1 MILNKFA
8 AYMNAPDQTTTLL
21 RRTRE
26 EALAWFDASGTPV
39 ASWAQ
44 ANGFAPSVVYALL
57 AGRTKGRRGE
67 AHRAAVALGLK
78 STVAGAPHA
87 GALPRPNI
95 SGDGAMT

>member
-1 MILNKFA
+1 MILYKFT
-8 AYMNAPDQTTTLL
+8 AYMSQSDPAIIPS

-39 ASWAQ
+39 SSWAQ

-78 STVAGAPHA
+78 STAAGSPILEPCRDQKSRETAP
-87 GALPRPNI
+87 
-95 SGDGAMT
+95 

>member
-1 MILNKFA
+1 MILYKFA
-8 AYMNAPDQTTTLL
+8 AYMSPPGPTTAPL

-39 ASWAQ
+39 TSWAQ

-78 STVAGAPHA
+78 STAAVGPM
-87 GALPRPNI
+87 LRPDI
-95 SGDGAMT
+95 SGDSAMT